1 VKKLL
6 AILPWGITFI
16 LLILILLYLSLSF
29 GAVQTPPD
37 LALRGI
43 FHRGSLSAEE
53 RTILDQLRLPR
64 TLLALLC
71 GGGLGVSGL
80 ILQTFFRNPLASPDL
95 LGISSASGFGVAVS
109 LLMREVEGSTHLT
122 LPALGGAIAGA
133 LLVLTLLLLLAPLL
147 STLTLLVG
155 GLLLSLFFGALTQL
169 LLAWVHPESLQLFY
183 LWSQGGFTRLSLE
196 ETLLVAGIL
205 LPPLG
210 SLLFLSSKLD
220 ALLLGEEYAV
230 SLGLS
235 LTLMRVILILLLGV
249 IIAVITLAV
258 GPLAFLG
265 VAVPHG
271 ARGILRTNHH
281 APLLLC
287 SFLLGGGISL
297 SADLLI
303 RLTSPSISYP
313 LNALFALLGIPVVA
327 FLLLRQS
334 RGG

>member
-1 VKKLL
+1 MRGVP
-6 AILPWGITFI
+6 AILPWVITFF
-16 LLILILLYLSLSF
+16 LLILLYLSLSF
-29 GAVQTPPD
+29 GAVRTSPD

-43 FHRGSLSAEE
+43 FHRGTLSAEE

-71 GGGLGVSGL
+71 GGGLGMSGL

-109 LLMREVEGSTHLT
+109 LLMREEGSTQLT
-122 LPALGGAIAGA
+122 LPALAGAIAGA

-147 STLTLLVG
+147 STLTLLIS
-155 GLLLSLFFGALTQL
+155 GLLLSFFFGALTQL
-169 LLAWVHPESLQLFY
+169 LLAWVRPESLQLFY

-196 ETLLVAGIL
+196 DTLLVAGVL

-210 SLLFLSSKLD
+210 FLLFLSPKLD
-220 ALLLGEEYAV
+220 ALLLGEEYAE

-235 LTLMRVILILLLGV
+235 LTLMRVILVLLLGV

-271 ARGILRTNHH
+271 ARGILRTNLH
-281 APLLLC
+281 APLLLF
-287 SFLLGGGISL
+287 SFLLGGGVSL